1 MTTLRRSA
9 LLFLLAPLLF
19 TSACNS
25 KKIPPPSESAE
36 LALQVP
42 ATKPLVAVTPVGDV
56 DDTNR
61 SGEAANFSWED
72 TDGNTKQFSDFSG
85 KVRLVNFWATWCGT
99 CNDEL
104 PDLIMYQAAHQ
115 SDFQIISISLDDEP
129 QERIEKFVGERQ
141 LNYPVIID
149 DEQELS
155 AAYGN
160 IRVIPTSFVVGR
172 DGKIIARLEGGIDK
186 KFFAEKIDP
195 LLEKK

>member
-1 MTTLRRSA
+1 M
-9 LLFLLAPLLF
+9 LFA
-19 TSACNS
+19 SACNS
-25 KKIPPPSESAE
+25 KKIPPPVEPAQ
-36 LALQVP
+36 LAIEVP
-42 ATKPLVAVTPVGDV
+42 VVKALVAVTPVEDV

-72 TDGNTKQFSDFSG
+72 TDGNTKQLTDFNG

-99 CNDEL
+99 CNDDL
-104 PDLIMYQAAHQ
+104 PDLVAYQAAHER
-115 SDFQIISISLDDEP
+115 DLQIISISLDDEP
-129 QERIEKFVGERQ
+129 QERIEKFVGEKQ

-160 IRVIPTSFVVGR
+160 IRVVPTSFVVGR
-172 DGKIIARLEGGIDK
+172 DGKIVARLEGGLDK
-186 KFFAEKIDP
+186 KFFAEKIEP